1 MRPKDKTWS
10 FSAQVERFDMEAAW
24 HFIAVPNQF
33 TDAVRAHK
41 VGRYIITINDAVTWH
56 CGLLPTGDQRWFVA
70 VSQEKIAAAQTKL
83 GGWVHV
89 DLAPDHSKYGMAV
102 PEDLQDCLDD
112 DPEFLKRF
120 DAMLPGKRRGRIH
133 HIASAKTEATV
144 AKRIS
149 KLMTDL
155 GLCLLLG
162 TSFLATLSGCAQPQ
176 TGDSDRVSHVTLGNE
191 RTEAY
196 LPLLKGKK
204 VAVVGNHTSV
214 VGGLP
219 DAPHLVDTLLALGVD
234 VRHVFAP
241 EHGFRGEAAN
251 GADIH
256 DGVDALTGLKV
267 YSLHGKHRKPQ
278 PEQLEGLDAVVFDIQ
293 DVGARFYTYV
303 SSLMLVM
310 EACAEEGVN
319 FVILDRPNPHGH
331 HLQGPML
338 QPEFKSFA
346 GWIPTPMVHGMTL
359 GELALMASDEGWF
372 VRPDG
377 WRPHVVPCL
386 DWQHGGDF
394 PLAIRPSPNL
404 PTRTSID
411 LYPSLCL
418 FEPTVISV
426 GRGTKHPFEQIG
438 HPTMGKGIHSFT
450 PRPVDGA
457 APHPKHEGLACQGE
471 NLAGLADSWRKESM
485 DAWGLNVPGFSL
497 AMFWDWAQAW
507 RDLHG
512 GSLEGWIT
520 NASFFDKLA
529 GTDQIRLALEA
540 QTPLEELEVLWAIDH
555 VRFFDQAQPYLLYP
569 WVAPEPG
576 FVPSLKPNL
585 KADPESNPKPDPAQD

>member
-1 MRPKDKTWS
+1 MTKLDTTWS
-10 FSAQVERFDMEAAW
+10 FSAQIERFEMEAAW
-24 HFIAVPNQF
+24 HFIAVPSEL
-33 TDAVRAHK
+33 TDAVRAHQA
-41 VGRYIITINDAVTWH
+41 GRYVITVNDAVTWH

-144 AKRIS
+144 AKRIA

-155 GLCLLLG
+155 GLSLLLG
-162 TSFLATLSGCAQPQ
+162 AALSSSLCGCAQPQ
-176 TGDSDRVSHVTLGNE
+176 TPQTSPTHKVRLGNE

-196 LPLLKGKK
+196 LPLLEGKR

-214 VGGLP
+214 LHAEG
-219 DAPHLVDTLLALGVD
+219 AATHLVDTLLARGVD

-256 DGVDALTGLKV
+256 DGVDALTGLNV

-278 PEQLEGLDAVVFDIQ
+278 PDQLEGIDVVVFDIQ

-310 EACAEEGVN
+310 EACASEGVE
-319 FVILDRPNPHGH
+319 VIVLDRPNPHGH
-331 HLQGPML
+331 HMQGPML
-338 QPEFKSFA
+338 DPEFQSFV
-346 GWIPTPMVHGMTL
+346 GYIPTPMVHGMTL
-359 GELALMASDEGWF
+359 GELALMGAAEGWGGLPTTW
-372 VRPDG
+372 RPTVIPCEG
-377 WRPHVVPCL
+377 WR
-386 DWQHGGDF
+386 HGDDYE
-394 PLAIRPSPNL
+394 LAIRPSPNL
-404 PTRTSID
+404 PTVASID

-418 FEPTVISV
+418 FEPTVVSV
-426 GRGTKHPFEQIG
+426 GRGTPTPFEVLG
-438 HPTMGKGIHSFT
+438 HPEGNLGSHAFT
-450 PRPVDGA
+450 PVPVPGA
-457 APHPKHEGLACQGE
+457 APHPKHEGLPCTGQRFAE
-471 NLAGLADSWRKESM
+471 SEGL
-485 DAWGLNVPGFSL
+485 PGFDL
-497 AMFWDWAQAW
+497 TALWAWAEWW
-507 RDLHG
+507 RIGHG
-512 GSLEGWIT
+512 GSLEGFIT
-520 NASFFDKLA
+520 SPSFFDKLA
-529 GTDQIRLALEA
+529 GTDRLRMALEHQEPLESLEA
-540 QTPLEELEVLWAIDH
+540 QWRADHLSFFESAQTHFLYSWDAPL
-555 VRFFDQAQPYLLYP
+555 
-569 WVAPEPG
+569 PG
-576 FVPSLKPNL
+576 R
-585 KADPESNPKPDPAQD
+585 

>member
-1 MRPKDKTWS
+1 MSTQDTNWS
-10 FSAQVERFDMEAAW
+10 FSAQVERFDVEAAW
-24 HFIAVPNQF
+24 HFIAVPAEI

-41 VGRYIITINDAVTWH
+41 AGRYVITINDAVTWH

-89 DLAPDHSKYGMAV
+89 DLVTDHSKYGMAV
-102 PEDLQDCLDD
+102 PQDLQDCLND
-112 DPEFLKRF
+112 DPEFVKRF

-133 HIASAKTEATV
+133 HIASAKTGATV
-144 AKRIS
+144 AKRIA

-155 GLCLLLG
+155 GLSLLLG
-162 TSFLATLSGCAQPQ
+162 ASILSSLSGCAQPQ
-176 TGDSDRVSHVTLGNE
+176 SEHPNLAAEVRLGNE
-191 RTEAY
+191 QTEAY
-196 LPLLKGKK
+196 LPLLKDQR

-219 DAPHLVDTLLALGVD
+219 GATHLVDTLLALGVD

-256 DGVDALTGLKV
+256 DGVDALTGLNV
-267 YSLHGKHRKPQ
+267 FSLHGKHRKPQ

-310 EACAEEGVN
+310 EACAAEGVDV
-319 FVILDRPNPHGH
+319 VILDRPNPHGH
-331 HLQGPML
+331 HMQGPML
-338 QPEFKSFA
+338 QPEFKSFV

-359 GELALMASDEGWF
+359 GELACMAAEEGWF
-372 VRPDG
+372 ERPEG
-377 WRPHVVPCL
+377 WHPYVVPCQG
-386 DWQHGGDF
+386 WQHGDDF
-394 PLAIRPSPNL
+394 QLAIRPSPNL
-404 PTRTSID
+404 PTRASID

-426 GRGTKHPFEQIG
+426 GRGTDHPFEQIG
-438 HPTMGKGIHSFT
+438 HPTMGKGTHAFT
-450 PRPVDGA
+450 PQPVDGA
-457 APHPKHEGLACQGE
+457 APHPKHEGLACRGE
-471 NLAGLADSWRKESM
+471 HLEVLADSWRKESM
-485 DAWGLNVPGFSL
+485 DRMGLNVPGFSL
-497 AMFWDWAQAW
+497 AMLWDWAQSW
-507 RDLHG
+507 RDLHE
-512 GSLEGWIT
+512 GSLDGWIT

-529 GTDQIRLALEA
+529 GTDHIRLALEA
-540 QTPLEELEVLWAIDH
+540 QTPLEEIESLWHLDH
-555 VRFFDQAQPYLLYP
+555 VRFWSEARPYLLYP
-569 WVAPEPG
+569 WKATEPG
-576 FVPSLKPNL
+576 HGVGFEGGSQAGPGRMR
-585 KADPESNPKPDPAQD
+585 DGE